1 MDFRAIHHIAVIA
14 SDYDRAKA
22 FYIDALGLQ
31 VLRDTTRPDRGDR
44 KLDLAL
50 PGGAEL
56 ELFIK
61 PGSPARPNWPEAL
74 GLRHL
79 AFAVE
84 DVDAAAAELSGMGIP
99 VEPVR
104 LDPLTGN
111 KNAFFFDPDGLP
123 LELYEV

>member
-1 MDFRAIHHIAVIA
+1 MDFYAIHHVAVIA
-14 SDYDRAKA
+14 SSYEQAKA
-22 FYIDALGLQ
+22 FYVGALGLRL
-31 VLRDTTRPDRGDR
+31 LRDTARPDKGDR

-61 PGSPARPNWPEAL
+61 PDSPARPNWPEAL

-79 AFAVE
+79 AFAVK
-84 DVDAAAAELSGMGIP
+84 DVDVAAAELAGKGIP

-104 LDPLTGN
+104 LDPLTG
-111 KNAFFFDPDGLP
+111 KRTAFFFDPDGLP